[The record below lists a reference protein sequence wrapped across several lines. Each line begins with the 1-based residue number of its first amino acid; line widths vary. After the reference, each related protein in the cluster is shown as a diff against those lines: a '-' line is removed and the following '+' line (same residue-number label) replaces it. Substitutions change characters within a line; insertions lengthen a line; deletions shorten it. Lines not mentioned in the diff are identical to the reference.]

1 MFTNKITNKF
11 LINNIC
17 HIYMNYYNND
27 LDNDEPPP
35 PRPHQ
40 RLQREVAA
48 VLQVNTP
55 SPMDIS
61 PSPMDISPLDQNGQR
76 LARGQRKKSKRKQ
89 SKRKQSKRKQ
99 SKRKQSKRKQS
110 RRNKSRRK

>member
-1 MFTNKITNKF
+1 
-11 LINNIC
+11 
-17 HIYMNYYNND
+17 MNYDNNH
-27 LDNDEPPP
+27 LENDEPPP

-55 SPMDIS
+55 SP
-61 PSPMDISPLDQNGQR
+61 SPMDISPLDQNGQR
-76 LARGQRKKSKRKQ
+76 LARGQRKKIKRKQSKRKQ

-110 RRNKSRRK
+110 RRNKSKYIKKN